1 MLKKIFT
8 LVSAAVFSLLLLSG
22 ATNAVP
28 FPVDN
33 NFFMPFNEDVG
44 VGNGG
49 DAITTEY
56 EFAASEFVNLQFLA
70 SVNHPVGGDPVPFG
84 VLGLTMTWFVDNVLV
99 FAHDITNA
107 SGAYNG
113 PLTFFHALQTGEV
126 GKMVLGGN
134 FAANGGG
141 YSLTVSA
148 VPLPPAVIAFGTA
161 MLGVGFLARRKRKKK
176 EVFS

>member
-1 MLKKIFT
+1 MLKKTFT
-8 LVSAAVFSLLLLSG
+8 LVSAAVLSLLLLSG

-28 FPVDN
+28 FPVDP

-44 VGNGG
+44 VAEGG
-49 DAITTEY
+49 DPVTA
-56 EFAASEFVNLQFLA
+56 EFEFLASEFTNLQFLA

-84 VLGLTMTWFVDNVLV
+84 VLGLTMTWFVDNVFV
-99 FAHDITNA
+99 FAHDITDL

-113 PLTFFHALQTGEV
+113 PLTFFHALQTGET
-126 GKMVLGGN
+126 GKIVLAGN
-134 FAANGGG
+134 FAAQGGG
-141 YSLTVSA
+141 WSLTVSA